1 MALTDVNGNGVTV
14 TGKESIL
21 NDLEL
26 EANLL
31 TSGDLYDKVGAA
43 LKDGKFT
50 LYDLYL
56 LKNNLEV
63 QPDGTI
69 VISIPVP
76 DSYDGAQC
84 KVYRVNEDGSVTEV
98 TAVLKDGKLTF
109 ETDQMGAY
117 AVYQPV
123 KVDTDEP
130 GDNDDTTKPGDNDD
144 TTEPPKTG
152 DNDFAV
158 VWFTLSLCSLTALIA
173 VSRKK
178 KAVK

>member
-1 MALTDVNGNGVTV
+1 M
-14 TGKESIL
+14 
-21 NDLEL
+21 
-26 EANLL
+26 
-31 TSGDLYDKVGAA
+31 
-43 LKDGKFT
+43 
-50 LYDLYL
+50 
-56 LKNNLEV
+56 
-63 QPDGTI
+63 
-69 VISIPVP
+69 
-76 DSYDGAQC
+76 
-84 KVYRVNEDGSVTEV
+84 YRVNEDGSVTEV

>member
-1 MALTDVNGNGVTV
+1 M
-14 TGKESIL
+14 
-21 NDLEL
+21 
-26 EANLL
+26 
-31 TSGDLYDKVGAA
+31 
-43 LKDGKFT
+43 
-50 LYDLYL
+50 
-56 LKNNLEV
+56 
-63 QPDGTI
+63 
-69 VISIPVP
+69 
-76 DSYDGAQC
+76 
-84 KVYRVNEDGSVTEV
+84 YRVNEDGSVTEV

-173 VSRKK
+173 VSQKEKSSEITENGFENNRL
-178 KAVK
+178 